1 VLPRRVELPRNMHG
15 TTKSKSVRG
24 NTLLMPRGL
33 HGLVYMRQL
42 LNSHGNMH
50 VCSEFRKLFS
60 RSDPDGL
67 PSLEQTTVR

>member
-1 VLPRRVELPRNMHG
+1 
-15 TTKSKSVRG
+15 
-24 NTLLMPRGL
+24 MPRGL